1 MSTLETGPKL
11 NWTRDNQMYERYR
24 VWKKKVEFIFR
35 SALADSTPK
44 QLVSYLKYWMGDQGI
59 PLIEKWESTGK
70 LDYSNAE
77 ETPATEGGRR
87 RILSSGYK
95 VQTYWDLLDEE
106 FKPKGNK
113 LLSIIELWTCSKQGD
128 KPLNQWLTQV
138 YNLVNICKYPEDSTD
153 RIIRDVLI
161 AGCNSNHARD
171 KIIRQGE
178 AVTLNQVIEI
188 LQTEELAHSTMQQI
202 QGYDKKPT
210 GSIYYQSYEKSKKSK
225 NPSNEQNSSSSS
237 PTGSIYYQSYEK
249 SKKSKNPSNEQNSS
263 SSSPTG
269 SKRKCFR
276 CGEPFSRQ
284 HMKECRAQNVT
295 CNGCGIKGHLKKC
308 CKKSGNFPKDD
319 SNRQKQSSSTD
330 PSRMNFASTLPQT
343 ETEFFDEKGTL
354 KQYIPQNQQ
363 QHTGSMYVLKKFQ
376 GNPNDDILFSDNGVE
391 IQHSVSD
398 PDPTPIPTPD
408 FPFQEFLLTEVV
420 NQSQKDSYS
429 ISDTLVSRECSDS
442 TKKAPTSTDFS
453 LKSMQNCSSDEE
465 MAFSRDLTVS
475 TAPTQSSRDS
485 NTISIP
491 DNSATRKSNPGI
503 HTGIT
508 PGIMTDTP
516 STPTTFPV
524 ETDVAEIPEENP
536 VHSSNYRSVIPTDTQ
551 ALTAL
556 QNLISDDFQAKNT
569 HSTQRKGEETPDTRS
584 DIQDEA
590 FQLIQKIHNQ
600 LQQVQWD
607 LQRLH
612 SLHKYKN

>member
-11 NWTRDNQMYERYR
+11 NWTRDNQMYECYR
-24 VWKKKVEFIFR
+24 VWKKKVEFIFC

-77 ETPATEGGRR
+77 ETSATEGGRR

-113 LLSIIELWTCSKQGD
+113 LLSIIELWTRSKQGD

-161 AGCNSNHARD
+161 VGCNSNHARD

-178 AVTLNQVIEI
+178 AITLNQVIEI
-188 LQTEELAHSTMQQI
+188 LQAEESAYSTMQQI
-202 QGYDKKPT
+202 QDYQKKPPA
-210 GSIYYQSYEKSKKSK
+210 SIYYQSYDSRSKKSK
-225 NPSNEQNSSSSS
+225 APSNEQNSSSS
-237 PTGSIYYQSYEK
+237 
-249 SKKSKNPSNEQNSS
+249 
-263 SSSPTG
+263 PTG
-269 SKRKCFR
+269 SKKKCFR

-319 SNRQKQSSSTD
+319 SKLQNQSSSTGTG
-330 PSRMNFASTLPQT
+330 RMNIATTLPQT
-343 ETEFFDEKGTL
+343 EAEFFDEKGVL
-354 KQYIPQNQQ
+354 KEYIPQNQQ
-363 QHTGSMYVLKKFQ
+363 QYQHTGSMFVLKKFQ
-376 GNPNDDILFSDNGVE
+376 GNPSDDILFSDNGVE
-391 IQHSVSD
+391 IQHNTSTSVSD
-398 PDPTPIPTPD
+398 PDPAPILSPD
-408 FPFQEFLLTEVV
+408 FPFQEFPLTEVV

-429 ISDTLVSRECSDS
+429 ISDMLVSRECSNS
-442 TKKAPTSTDFS
+442 TKKAPMSTDFS
-453 LKSMQNCSSDEE
+453 LKSVQNCSSDEE
-465 MAFSRDLTVS
+465 MVFPRDLTIS

-491 DNSATRKSNPGI
+491 DNSATRKSIP
-503 HTGIT
+503 GIT
-508 PGIMTDTP
+508 PRIMTDTP
-516 STPTTFPV
+516 SIPTTFPV
-524 ETDVAEIPEENP
+524 ETDITEIPEDQM
-536 VHSSNYRSVIPTDTQ
+536 HSSNYRSVMPTDIQ
-551 ALTAL
+551 ALTVL
-556 QNLISDDFQAKNT
+556 QDLVSDDFQAKNT
-569 HSTQRKGEETPDTRS
+569 HSTQRKGEETPDTHP
-584 DIQDEA
+584 DIQDET

>member
-24 VWKKKVEFIFR
+24 IWRKKVEFIFC
-35 SALADSTPK
+35 SALADATPK

-113 LLSIIELWTCSKQGD
+113 LISIIELWTRSKQGD

-161 AGCNSNHARD
+161 VGCNSNHARD

-188 LQTEELAHSTMQQI
+188 LQTEESAHSTMQQI
-202 QGYDKKPT
+202 QGYDKKST
-210 GSIYYQSYEKSKKSK
+210 GSIYYQAYDSR
-225 NPSNEQNSSSSS
+225 
-237 PTGSIYYQSYEK
+237 

-319 SNRQKQSSSTD
+319 SNRQNQSSSTG
-330 PSRMNFASTLPQT
+330 PSKMNFASTLPQT
-343 ETEFFDEKGTL
+343 EADFFDEKGLL
-354 KQYIPQNQQ
+354 KEYNPPVQ
-363 QHTGSMYVLKKFQ
+363 QHTGSMFVLKKVQ
-376 GNPNDDILFSDNGVE
+376 DPNNAILLSEDGVE
-391 IQHSVSD
+391 IQHSVSESV
-398 PDPTPIPTPD
+398 PDPVPTPD
-408 FPFQEFLLTEVV
+408 FPFQEFPLTEVV
-420 NQSQKDSYS
+420 TQSQIDSSS
-429 ISDTLVSRECSDS
+429 ISDTSDLRENSNSSRKA
-442 TKKAPTSTDFS
+442 TKSTDLP
-453 LKSMQNCSSDEE
+453 LKSGLTNRSHKE
-465 MAFSRDLTVS
+465 MKENRDLTVS
-475 TAPTQSSRDS
+475 DKHTQSSRDS

-491 DNSATRKSNPGI
+491 DNSTTRKPI
-503 HTGIT
+503 

-516 STPTTFPV
+516 SIPTTFPV
-524 ETDVAEIPEENP
+524 KTDVTAIPTEIPEE
-536 VHSSNYRSVIPTDTQ
+536 VQMHSNNYRSVMPTD
-551 ALTAL
+551 
-556 QNLISDDFQAKNT
+556 I
-569 HSTQRKGEETPDTRS
+569 
-584 DIQDEA
+584 
-590 FQLIQKIHNQ
+590 
-600 LQQVQWD
+600 
-607 LQRLH
+607 
-612 SLHKYKN
+612 

>member
-1 MSTLETGPKL
+1 MSTLESGPKL
-11 NWTRDNQMYERYR
+11 DWTRDNQMYECYR
-24 VWKKKVEFIFR
+24 IWRKKVEFIFC

-70 LDYSNAE
+70 LDYSNSR

-87 RILSSGYK
+87 KALSSGYK
-95 VQTYWDLLDEE
+95 LQTYWDLLDEE

-113 LLSIIELWTCSKQGD
+113 FFSIIELWTRSKQGD
-128 KPLNQWLTQV
+128 KPLNQWLTQI

-161 AGCNSNHARD
+161 VGCNSNHARD

-178 AVTLNQVIEI
+178 AVTLNEVIEI
-188 LQTEELAHSTMQQI
+188 LQTEESTHSTMQQI
-202 QGYDKKPT
+202 QSYDKKST
-210 GSIYYQSYEKSKKSK
+210 GSIYYQTYDSR
-225 NPSNEQNSSSSS
+225 
-237 PTGSIYYQSYEK
+237 

-276 CGEPFSRQ
+276 CGETFSRQ
-284 HMKECRAQNVT
+284 HMKECRAQDII

-308 CKKSGNFPKDD
+308 CKKSGNFPKD
-319 SNRQKQSSSTD
+319 SNRQNNQSSSTG
-330 PSRMNFASTLPQT
+330 PGKMNIANAVAQAD
-343 ETEFFDEKGTL
+343 FFDEKGIL
-354 KQYIPQNQQ
+354 KEYTPQNRQ

-376 GNPNDDILFSDNGVE
+376 GNPSGDILFSDNGIE

-398 PDPTPIPTPD
+398 PDPAPIPTPD
-408 FPFQEFLLTEVV
+408 FPFQEFPLTEVV
-420 NQSQKDSYS
+420 KQSQIDISS
-429 ISDTLVSRECSDS
+429 ISDASDPRETSNS
-442 TKKAPTSTDFS
+442 SSKATTSTDS
-453 LKSMQNCSSDEE
+453 TLKSGLNSSTHEE
-465 MAFSRDLTVS
+465 LRENRDLTAS
-475 TAPTQSSRDS
+475 AAPTQSLRDS
-485 NTISIP
+485 YTISTP
-491 DNSATRKSNPGI
+491 DNSATRESNPGI
-503 HTGIT
+503 DT
-508 PGIMTDTP
+508 GIMTDA
-516 STPTTFPV
+516 PTTFQE
-524 ETDVAEIPEENP
+524 ETDVTAIHAEIPEELQI
-536 VHSSNYRSVIPTDTQ
+536 HSNNYRSVTPTDTQ

-556 QNLISDDFQAKNT
+556 QNLISDDFQT
-569 HSTQRKGEETPDTRS
+569 HSTQRKGEKTPDTRS
-584 DIQDEA
+584 IQRKGEDET